1 MTALADAPAASPAP
15 VRGGV
20 ARQELVQARFG
31 YAFALPAMLLM
42 LGIIIGPSLVVIGIS
57 LTDYELGVLDW
68 RWVGLGNYEE
78 MLNDRK
84 FWRSISNTFTYVA
97 ILVPSAVLLG
107 LAVAIMVH
115 ARTRTKRFYEVIY
128 FLPVTTTL
136 VAMAIVWNFVLHSK
150 IGPVNAL
157 LVAIGLEP
165 IAFFSDRD
173 VVLWSLALI
182 ALWQLIGFNMILF
195 IAGLSAIPQ
204 DLYDAAA
211 VDGADGWLD
220 KFLRV
225 TWPMLGPTTMFVVV
239 TTSITAFKVF
249 DTIAV
254 LTDGGPRG
262 ASEVLL
268 FSIYLEGFEYFRMGY
283 ASALTVAFLTFILL
297 FSLVQAWVIDR
308 NVHYR

>member
-1 MTALADAPAASPAP
+1 MRAEPQT
-15 VRGGV
+15 GV
-20 ARQELVQARFG
+20 ARQELSQARYG

-42 LGIIIGPSLVVIGIS
+42 VGIILGPSLVVIGIS
-57 LTDYELGVLDW
+57 LTDYELGTLDW
-68 RWVGLGNYEE
+68 SWVGLENYQE
-78 MLNDRK
+78 MLSDRK
-84 FWRSISNTFTYVA
+84 FWRSINNTFTYVA
-97 ILVPSAVLLG
+97 VLVPSAVLLG
-107 LAVAIMVH
+107 LGVAILVH
-115 ARTRTKRFYEVIY
+115 GRTRTKRIYEVIY

-157 LVAIGLEP
+157 LVALGLEP
-165 IAFFSDRD
+165 IGFFSDRD
-173 VVLWSLALI
+173 VVLYSLALI

-211 VDGADGWLD
+211 VDGADGWAD
-220 KFLRV
+220 KFIRV

-239 TTSITAFKVF
+239 TTTITAFKVF

-254 LTDGGPRG
+254 LTNGGPRG

-268 FSIYLEGFEYFRMGY
+268 FSIYLEGFEYFRIGY

-297 FSLVQAWVIDR
+297 FSVVQAWVIDR

>member
-1 MTALADAPAASPAP
+1 MTADAPA
-15 VRGGV
+15 GV
-20 ARQELVQARFG
+20 ARQELSQSRFG
-31 YAFALPAMLLM
+31 YAFAMPAMLLM
-42 LGIIIGPSLVVIGIS
+42 FGIILGPSLVVIIIS
-57 LTDYELGVLDW
+57 LTDYELGAVNW
-68 RWVGLGNYEE
+68 RWIGLGNYEE

-84 FWRSISNTFTYVA
+84 FWRSMSNTFTYVA
-97 ILVPSAVLLG
+97 ILVPTAVLFS

-115 ARTRTKRFYEVIY
+115 SRTRTKRIYEVIY

-150 IGPVNAL
+150 IGPVNAA
-157 LVAIGLEP
+157 LVALGFEP

-173 VVLWSLALI
+173 VVLFSLALI

-195 IAGLSAIPQ
+195 IAGLSAIPK

-220 KFLRV
+220 RFLRV

-239 TTSITAFKVF
+239 TTTITAFKVF
-249 DTIAV
+249 DTVAV

-268 FSIYLEGFEYFRMGY
+268 YSIYLEGFEYFRIGY

-297 FSLVQAWVIDR
+297 FSIAQAWVIDR

>member
-1 MTALADAPAASPAP
+1 MRAEPQT
-15 VRGGV
+15 GV
-20 ARQELVQARFG
+20 ARQELSQARYG

-42 LGIIIGPSLVVIGIS
+42 VGIILGPSLVVIGIS
-57 LTDYELGVLDW
+57 LTDYELGTLDW
-68 RWVGLGNYEE
+68 SWVGLENYQE
-78 MLNDRK
+78 MLSDRK
-84 FWRSISNTFTYVA
+84 FWRSINNTFTYVA
-97 ILVPSAVLLG
+97 VLVPSAVLLG
-107 LAVAIMVH
+107 LGVAILVH
-115 ARTRTKRFYEVIY
+115 GRTRTKRIYEVIY

-157 LVAIGLEP
+157 LVALGLEP
-165 IAFFSDRD
+165 IGFFSDRD
-173 VVLWSLALI
+173 VVLYSLALI

-211 VDGADGWLD
+211 VDGADGWVD
-220 KFLRV
+220 KFIRV

-239 TTSITAFKVF
+239 TTTITAFKVF

-254 LTDGGPRG
+254 LTNGGPRG

-268 FSIYLEGFEYFRMGY
+268 FSIYLEGFEYFRIGY
-283 ASALTVAFLTFILL
+283 ASALTVAFLIFILL
-297 FSLVQAWVIDR
+297 FSVVQAWVIDR

>member
-1 MTALADAPAASPAP
+1 MIGTPQE
-15 VRGGV
+15 GV
-20 ARQELVQARFG
+20 ARQELTQARYG
-31 YAFALPAMLLM
+31 YAFALPALL
-42 LGIIIGPSLVVIGIS
+42 LIFGIILGPSLVVIGIS
-57 LTDYELGVLDW
+57 LTDYELGALDW
-68 RWVGLGNYEE
+68 RWVGLGNYQE
-78 MLNDRK
+78 MLDDRT

-115 ARTRTKRFYEVIY
+115 ARTRTKRIYEVIY

-150 IGPVNAL
+150 IGPVNAVI
-157 LVAIGLEP
+157 VALGFEP
-165 IAFFSDRD
+165 IGFFSDRD
-173 VVLWSLALI
+173 VVLFSLALI

-211 VDGADGWLD
+211 VDGADGWVD
-220 KFLRV
+220 RFLRV

-239 TTSITAFKVF
+239 TTTITAFKVF
-249 DTIAV
+249 DTVAV
-254 LTDGGPRG
+254 LTNGGPRG

-268 FSIYLEGFEYFRMGY
+268 FSIYLEGFEYFRIGY

-297 FSLVQAWVIDR
+297 FSVVQAWVIDR

>member
-1 MTALADAPAASPAP
+1 MTGASLE
-15 VRGGV
+15 GV
-20 ARQELVQARFG
+20 ARQELTQARYG
-31 YAFALPAMLLM
+31 YAFALPAMLLIF
-42 LGIIIGPSLVVIGIS
+42 GIILGPSLVVIGIS
-57 LTDYELGVLDW
+57 LTDYELGALDW
-68 RWVGLGNYEE
+68 RWVGLGNYQE
-78 MLNDRK
+78 MLGDRT

-115 ARTRTKRFYEVIY
+115 ARTRTKRIYEVIY

-150 IGPVNAL
+150 IGPVNAVI
-157 LVAIGLEP
+157 VALGFEP
-165 IAFFSDRD
+165 IGFFSDRD
-173 VVLWSLALI
+173 VVLFSLALI

-211 VDGADGWLD
+211 VDGADGWVD
-220 KFLRV
+220 RFLRV

-239 TTSITAFKVF
+239 TTTITAFKVF
-249 DTIAV
+249 DTVAV
-254 LTDGGPRG
+254 LTNGGPRG

-268 FSIYLEGFEYFRMGY
+268 FSIYLEGFEYFRIGY

-297 FSLVQAWVIDR
+297 FSVVQAWVIDR